1 MADRANK
8 ADMLKFRKVTTLVLA
23 LWAAGV
29 LLSKQVWAVTT
40 PAEITAFTND
50 TLKIITAVA
59 GAAAVFFLIK
69 AGYQYL
75 TSNGNPQVLNSAK
88 GTIRNALIGLVI
100 VLASGVLISLFNNAL
115 SSASPSGSDLT
126 VKIAPLD
133 SAKPSDGL
141 TQVLIDAVSAF
152 IQNIVESATKPI
164 VDGIFGYL
172 ATTPNLLS
180 NQTIVNFWLVC
191 LGIVDSLFV
200 AVTALLG
207 LRLMSADTFGFE
219 EVEFKHVLSKL
230 GLYFLGANV
239 SLFLADYAIVT
250 CNTLVTAILNST
262 GGLSHSWVIN
272 AINPATLITGTTP
285 LITLLFLIIF
295 LIVAIVLLFMYI
307 TRLIFI
313 SLGAVLSPFIF
324 LLWTIPKLSDFAEIA
339 TKSYLVSVFMVFVHV
354 VIIQLAASFL
364 ALPEQ
369 SSNSLISIAIAIG
382 LFLTLL
388 KVPSLM
394 SQMMFYTSG
403 NGKLKK
409 LGGQIINV
417 ITADNSSSATRSTA
431 AAKEAIK
438 VPRKVVNA

>member
-1 MADRANK
+1 MSLRRVITVAVGLFGISIVASPP
-8 ADMLKFRKVTTLVLA
+8 VL
-23 LWAAGV
+23 
-29 LLSKQVWAVTT
+29 AVTT
-40 PAEITAFTND
+40 ASEITAYTTD
-50 TLKIITAVA
+50 TLTIITAIAGVA
-59 GAAAVFFLIK
+59 TVFFLIK

-75 TSNGNPQVLNSAK
+75 TSSGNPQSLIAAK
-88 GTIRNALIGLVI
+88 QTIRNALIGLVI

-115 SSASPSGSDLT
+115 SSTTATGISLA
-126 VKIAPLD
+126 VNIAPLD
-133 SAKPSDGL
+133 SVKPSDGL

-164 VDGIFGYL
+164 VDGILGYL
-172 ATTPNLLS
+172 TTTPNLLS
-180 NQTIVNFWLVC
+180 NQVIVNFWLVS

-200 AVTALLG
+200 VVAALLG
-207 LRLMSADTFGFE
+207 LHLMSADTFGFE
-219 EVEFKHVLSKL
+219 EVELKQVLPRL
-230 GLYFLGANV
+230 GLFFLGANV

-250 CNTLVTAILNST
+250 CNALVNAVLNST
-262 GGLSHSWVIN
+262 GGLSHSWVVN
-272 AINPATLITGTTP
+272 TINPTTLITGTTP
-285 LITLLFLIIF
+285 LITLIFLIIF

-313 SLGAVLSPFIF
+313 SLGAVLAPFIF

-339 TKSYLVSVFMVFVHV
+339 TKSYIVAVFMVFVHV

-369 SSNSLISIAIAIG
+369 SNNSLISIAVAIG

-394 SQMMFYTSG
+394 THMMFYTSG

-417 ITADNSSSATRSTA
+417 ITADNSSSASRSTA
-431 AAKEAIK
+431 VARQTTKISK
-438 VPRKVVNA
+438 KVVHS